1 MYQINRS
8 NQFLFS
14 IFSFLFILSLR
25 FFCTNLEK
33 TLPKGKRYLEGSRSI
48 VVGQSMNSIQ
58 INIDR
63 LYPKKCLVSIHDSP
77 MVIWGHCKKSIPKD
91 WRFERCE
98 MSHFYRKGKHIE
110 LIKSMKSIRQHKQV
124 PRFFK
129 SPCWWHTRS
138 STRHI
143 ITTAK
148 LPGLPT
154 RSVLSDAMI
163 QEIRYD
169 SGRWRFCFRIR
180 AFIKRYGER
189 ERERYVI
196 LLFRIENPI
205 CWMSQKADKLDILT
219 AGSRFMCFICDVFVL
234 AWFFSEHWSNF

>member
-58 INIDR
+58 INIDLDQ

-77 MVIWGHCKKSIPKD
+77 MVIWGHCRTSIPKD

-110 LIKSMKSIRQHKQV
+110 LIKSIKSIRKHEQI
-124 PRFFK
+124 PRFFE
-129 SPCWWHTRS
+129 SPCWWHPRS
-138 STRHI
+138 STRQNNYCKA
-143 ITTAK
+143 TGASTAK
-148 LPGLPT
+148 CSFRCHDP
-154 RSVLSDAMI
+154 RNQV
-163 QEIRYD
+163 
-169 SGRWRFCFRIR
+169 RFRQMKILFSNTS
-180 AFIKRYGER
+180 FKSNDMER
-189 ERERYVI
+189 ERE
-196 LLFRIENPI
+196 LCHTAFQDWKTI
-205 CWMSQKADKLDILT
+205 CWMSQKAD
-219 AGSRFMCFICDVFVL
+219 
-234 AWFFSEHWSNF
+234 